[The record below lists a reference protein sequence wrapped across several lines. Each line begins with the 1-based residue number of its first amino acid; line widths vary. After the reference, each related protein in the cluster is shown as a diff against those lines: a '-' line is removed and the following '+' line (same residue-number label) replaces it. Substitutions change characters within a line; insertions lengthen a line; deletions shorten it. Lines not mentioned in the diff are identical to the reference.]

1 MKSGSISIREHL
13 AQVESLRLRAQG
25 DPTLYS
31 AVRAVKA
38 FQAAR
43 FRGTYSDL
51 LFDDRFHDATH
62 FFLSELYGERDFS
75 QRDQQF
81 FRIAG
86 ALEKFFP
93 DKVLQTASDLAALH
107 ALSERLDFAMA
118 MAWTEQALDQ
128 DDSFRYTSAW
138 TQVSSLPE
146 RLQQLEAVIGIGKEL
161 DRLTQLPSLRFAL
174 KMMRGPAK
182 AAGLG
187 TLQNFLEAGFDT
199 FAAMARNG
207 KLAAQF
213 LNTIQTRENA
223 WITALFRDPTQ
234 QTADQIN
241 KCLSQSRR
249 TD

>member
-1 MKSGSISIREHL
+1 MKSGSISIRDHL
-13 AQVESLRLRAQG
+13 SQVEDLRLRATG
-25 DPTLYS
+25 DPAIYAALRT
-31 AVRAVKA
+31 VKA

-51 LFDDRFHDATH
+51 LLDERFHDATH

-107 ALSERLDFAMA
+107 ALSERLDFDMA
-118 MAWTEQALDQ
+118 MAWVVQASIQ
-128 DDSFRYTSAW
+128 DDSFRYAAAW
-138 TQVSSLPE
+138 IQVSSLPE
-146 RLQQLEAVIGIGKEL
+146 RLLQLEAVIGIGKEL
-161 DRLTQLPSLRFAL
+161 DRLTQLPALRFAL

-182 AAGLG
+182 AAGLAA
-187 TLQNFLEAGFDT
+187 LQNFLEAGFDT

-207 KLAAQF
+207 NLAIQF

-223 WITALFRDPTQ
+223 WITSLFTTPTQ
-234 QTADQIN
+234 RAANQLN
-241 KCLSQSRR
+241 ECLLQSRR
-249 TD
+249 SD